1 MKSARKYV
9 LLGLAVVLLAALL
22 SGCSVTVTPRHGD
35 IKICT
40 DDPSIYGDV
49 YIDDEYTGYCIDGAE
64 WWEYCPNCTTG
75 WITVTLNQRHKLEVW
90 DPESRTA
97 TYDELFTPARD
108 GEVIWI
114 P

>member
-1 MKSARKYV
+1 
-9 LLGLAVVLLAALL
+9 LAALL

-40 DDPSIYGDV
+40 DDSDIYGYV

-90 DPESRTA
+90 DSFDGT
-97 TYDELFTPARD
+97 TYIGSFTPTSD
-108 GEVIWI
+108 GQEIWI
-114 P
+114 NK